1 MIIIGVK
8 RPLSGSLCLST
19 VCTFGG
25 AGGLES
31 GGSISIL
38 WGAVMDYDP
47 TLGMGDTEG
56 TMAICTYDVNSMLWL
71 FT

>member
-19 VCTFGG
+19 VCTFGE
-25 AGGLES
+25 AGRLES
-31 GGSISIL
+31 GGSICIL
-38 WGAVMDYDP
+38 WGAVMDYGP
-47 TLGMGDTEG
+47 TLGKRDTEG
-56 TMAICTYDVNSMLWL
+56 TMAICTYNVNSMLWL